1 MAKTS
6 YYFCARPGAFN
17 RDCQIIQIG
26 PADSLTQ
33 TALRWAQTNG
43 YDNVYVYDMNHQ
55 PVTKYERI
63 M

>member
-43 YDNVYVYDMNHQ
+43 YDKVYVYDMNHQ
-55 PVTKYERI
+55 QVTKYERI